1 MGYATNLCSKKD
13 LLGIVARTSFSLAW
27 RRLRSL
33 SQFQI
38 VRFRQAV
45 HASLRRRLRIK
56 IFVKFLSIVISI
68 ARIYMKFSNNV
79 RTSSIKLGEPLWF
92 SISLKANVTRNTFS
106 RKFSRQIYSSKFQ
119 PVIPNSCQ
127 AFQRFKGFVNRVI
140 LSGRQGLAIIE
151 QRPRASVSLSGTL
164 IRKHAMPAD
173 QTSRR
178 AARKGCRMQ
187 SGSSFRFDNG
197 RRRPVRRLHSRYARD
212 RSIVYLRFTI
222 MTTRIQRASFRDAFD
237 RPPTVNGYVSR
248 PPAVDTADR
257 GFRVEPDIQLLSA
270 TVFPPSRPIL
280 FSSS

>member
-1 MGYATNLCSKKD
+1 MGFSRFRCIIDKCRIGEKERSCIMGYATNLCSKKD

-79 RTSSIKLGEPLWF
+79 RTSSIKLGESLWF

-119 PVIPNSCQ
+119 PGYSEFLPGISKV
-127 AFQRFKGFVNRVI
+127 QRFRK
-140 LSGRQGLAIIE
+140 
-151 QRPRASVSLSGTL
+151 PR
-164 IRKHAMPAD
+164 
-173 QTSRR
+173 
-178 AARKGCRMQ
+178 
-187 SGSSFRFDNG
+187 N
-197 RRRPVRRLHSRYARD
+197 
-212 RSIVYLRFTI
+212 IV
-222 MTTRIQRASFRDAFD
+222 
-237 RPPTVNGYVSR
+237 G
-248 PPAVDTADR
+248 
-257 GFRVEPDIQLLSA
+257 
-270 TVFPPSRPIL
+270 
-280 FSSS
+280 

>member
-1 MGYATNLCSKKD
+1 MGFSRFRCIIDKCRIGEKERSCIMGYATNLCSKKD

-79 RTSSIKLGEPLWF
+79 RSSSIKLGESLWF

-151 QRPRASVSLSGTL
+151 QRPRASVSLNGTL

-222 MTTRIQRASFRDAFD
+222 MTTRHTESFI
-237 RPPTVNGYVSR
+237 SR
-248 PPAVDTADR
+248 C
-257 GFRVEPDIQLLSA
+257 L
-270 TVFPPSRPIL
+270 
-280 FSSS
+280 

>member
-1 MGYATNLCSKKD
+1 MGFSRFRCIIDKCRIGEKERSCIMGYATNLCSKKD

-33 SQFQI
+33 SQF
-38 VRFRQAV
+38 RE
-45 HASLRRRLRIK
+45 
-56 IFVKFLSIVISI
+56 ISFDRNLDCANI
-68 ARIYMKFSNNV
+68 YEILQVARNNV

-222 MTTRIQRASFRDAFD
+222 MTTRHTESFI
-237 RPPTVNGYVSR
+237 SR
-248 PPAVDTADR
+248 C
-257 GFRVEPDIQLLSA
+257 L
-270 TVFPPSRPIL
+270 
-280 FSSS
+280 